1 MRQITISDVLKNI
14 AEQYNAAESL
24 LSAMRDVDSDI
35 RIKKNSILEGLNS
48 IKAALMG
55 NSSSDLIIMKV
66 LEISRLS
73 EQKGRMMERRIDM
86 ENDMIKIRDSV
97 LSSIDD
103 MQELFNHAFSSLP
116 R

>member
-14 AEQYNAAESL
+14 AEQYSAAESL
-24 LSAMRDVDSDI
+24 LSAMGDVDSDI
-35 RIKKNSILEGLNS
+35 RSNKTSIVETFNSIR
-48 IKAALMG
+48 AALED
-55 NSSSDLIIMKV
+55 NSSSDLIMRKV
-66 LEISRLS
+66 SEISSLS

-86 ENDMIKIRDSV
+86 ENDMVEIRDYV

-103 MQELFNHAFSSLP
+103 MQGLFSRAFSSLP